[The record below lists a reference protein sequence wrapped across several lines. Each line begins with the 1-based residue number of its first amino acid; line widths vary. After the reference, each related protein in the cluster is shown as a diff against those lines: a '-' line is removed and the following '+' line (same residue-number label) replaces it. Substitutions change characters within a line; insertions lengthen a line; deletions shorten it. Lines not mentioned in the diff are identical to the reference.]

1 MRLSSSQI
9 ERYWEQGYLLLPGL
23 IPERNLAAYEDRFV
37 ALASGDAPPAP
48 GMMIMHDVMVVK
60 GAVTPATPLHGVNK
74 LINLEDD
81 APLYAYTLEPGLL
94 GAVRSLIGDDLY
106 SIASNVF
113 NKPPGVDGR
122 HPLHQ
127 DLRYFRIRPADRII
141 GTWTAF
147 GATNRENGC
156 LAVIPGSHKGPLHD
170 HDNPDWEHVN
180 AGFFGIEPVGLG
192 ERGPCAHGGGRHPA
206 VPSAAHPRLRPQPQP
221 GLPPRH
227 FKPLRSRGL
236 RIPRAQL
243 AGGQAGAPHRPTR
256 LDLHRLQQP
265 GPVLDGCGHALADFL
280 HGERCAHRVALGDF
294 QHVPGQQ

>member
-23 IPERNLAAYEDRFV
+23 IPERSLAAYEDRFV
-37 ALASGDAPPAP
+37 ALASGEAPPAS

-81 APLYAYTLEPGLL
+81 AALYGYTLEAGLL

-106 SIASNVF
+106 SIASNLF

-156 LAVIPGSHKGPLHD
+156 LAVIPGSHKGPLLD
-170 HDNPDWEHVN
+170 HGNPDWEHVN

-192 ERGPCAHGGGRHPA
+192 ER
-206 VPSAAHPRLRPQPQP
+206 V
-221 GLPPRH
+221 
-227 FKPLRSRGL
+227 
-236 RIPRAQL
+236 
-243 AGGQAGAPHRPTR
+243 
-256 LDLHRLQQP
+256 
-265 GPVLDGCGHALADFL
+265 
-280 HGERCAHRVALGDF
+280 
-294 QHVPGQQ
+294 HVPMAAGDTLLFHPLLIHGSGHNRSQGFRRAISSHYAAADCESPVRDWRVGKQARHIAKPG